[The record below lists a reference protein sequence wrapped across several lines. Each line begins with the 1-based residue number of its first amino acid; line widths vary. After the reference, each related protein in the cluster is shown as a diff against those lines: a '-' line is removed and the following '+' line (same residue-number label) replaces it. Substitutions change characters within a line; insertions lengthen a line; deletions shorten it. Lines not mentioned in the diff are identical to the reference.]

1 MAGKFL
7 NFHTVCIKPY
17 TYNFS
22 HFSFFCSFDMLLNL
36 DKNGVMPQSD
46 YWWHDSF
53 GGKAVPSA
61 VTSWFFAALCS
72 MNAWFFHFW
81 KITEQSW
88 HVNPSNKSSQIDPKL
103 HHCVRTNP
111 LLKWID
117 GFFLDTLC
125 TIFFSVTL
133 CITCGSK
140 ASRYIHNST
149 ASRNRKNNI
158 MYNSKNIF
166 FKLLKL
172 LVCLF
177 GLVRGYDFDP
187 PKIYPVATGGY
198 VVYKKG
204 QTVKLR

>member
-1 MAGKFL
+1 
-7 NFHTVCIKPY
+7 
-17 TYNFS
+17 
-22 HFSFFCSFDMLLNL
+22 MLLNL

-61 VTSWFFAALCS
+61 ATSWFFAAQCS
-72 MNAWFFHFW
+72 MNARFFHFW
-81 KITEQSW
+81 KITE
-88 HVNPSNKSSQIDPKL
+88 HVNPSNKSSQIDPTL
-103 HHCVRTNP
+103 HHSEEDKSFSELT
-111 LLKWID
+111 D
-117 GFFLDTLC
+117 FFGHTVYEF
-125 TIFFSVTL
+125 FFSVTL

-166 FKLLKL
+166 FKLLKI

-177 GLVRGYDFDP
+177 GLVKGYDFDP